1 MVHVP
6 LLYRLSWKASVC
18 ILRIRVNRPSYLIFF
33 SMVALQVP
41 HTAAQGSEE
50 IFECNGDDEEQ
61 RILNEE
67 KTVDRML
74 NFRESVRAKTDSQSE
89 MFGMISSQTLSPS
102 EAFEVFQ
109 GIQNHVTLKL
119 NQTFRDVPTKL
130 VFLVRHCIL
139 QEKYFLLG
147 LSM

>member
-1 MVHVP
+1 VI
-6 LLYRLSWKASVC
+6 S
-18 ILRIRVNRPSYLIFF
+18 PSHLISL

-50 IFECNGDDEEQ
+50 IFECSGDDEEQ

-67 KTVDRML
+67 KTVDRIL

-109 GIQNHVTLKL
+109 GIQ
-119 NQTFRDVPTKL
+119 R
-130 VFLVRHCIL
+130 
-139 QEKYFLLG
+139 
-147 LSM
+147 